1 LISEPNGIILYIFN
15 LEEVL
20 TDTLFLYRGR
30 SICEFLDPGLF
41 EIYHRPTGGQA
52 PGPFLQTGPEMFIIE
67 PLNQSLHQQH
77 WVFWLIFLGFA
88 LLAMTR
94 HYYQKRLQLLFS
106 SLIKRSAA
114 LQIIRES
121 PVYAHQSF
129 IPLFL
134 IYVISFVILTHLVM
148 GIVIPGFSGEI
159 NNVIVYLQIAGFYL
173 LAFLAKIIFI
183 YLISV
188 IFRNR
193 ETGSEY
199 IQTIVIFNL
208 ALGII
213 LLSLSLLISYTYPEI
228 FLYITAGVALMVML
242 LRLIRGVAIGL
253 SDTKYSM
260 YHLFLYLCTLEI
272 LPMVFAA
279 KFFSKYFFP

>member
-1 LISEPNGIILYIFN
+1 M
-15 LEEVL
+15 EEVL

-41 EIYHRPTGGQA
+41 EIYHRPTGGQT
-52 PGPFLQTGPEMFIIE
+52 PGPFLQTGPEKFIID
-67 PLNQSLHQQH
+67 PLNETLHQQH

-88 LLAMTR
+88 LLALTR
-94 HYYQKRLQLLFS
+94 YYYLKRLRLLFS
-106 SLIKRSAA
+106 SVLKRSAT
-114 LQIIRES
+114 LQLIRES

-129 IPLFL
+129 IPLFF
-134 IYVISFVILTHLVM
+134 IYVISFIVMTHLVM
-148 GIVIPGFSGEI
+148 EIVNPGFSGKI
-159 NNVIVYLQIAGFYL
+159 NNATFYLKTGGFYL
-173 LAFLAKIIFI
+173 LAFLVKIIFI
-183 YLISV
+183 YLISI

-213 LLSLSLLISYTYPEI
+213 LLPLLLLISYTYPEI
-228 FLYITAGVALMVML
+228 FMYITAGVALMVML

-272 LPMVFAA
+272 LPIVFAA